1 MCLCRQVRHTKTAQ
15 MGSWSFLLVE
25 QLTCFKVRKYTLLRK
40 SFYKL
45 YISVTTK
52 ISLLNTLQ
60 HNSKHENMPD
70 QTNCSFTTAYD
81 FEHDTHRSSLVPTAD
96 SWQCLLLSAPPV
108 VPHCGTAWPKC
119 GGAIRLRLRTHL
131 NKPMLWYYSIPMYK
145 RSWSYKI
152 YQKIDNL
159 QQKQKWYMWCVF
171 GFRSFKRL
179 IFIFILYY
187 IYIILIF
194 ILLLIF
200 IVIACLDW
208 QVMHFNM

>member
-1 MCLCRQVRHTKTAQ
+1 MSQQKSHCWIHYSTIQSMKICQTKQTVLSQQHMTLNMTHIVQVWYPQQILDSACFYQH
-15 MGSWSFLLVE
+15 LLW
-25 QLTCFKVRKYTLLRK
+25 FP
-40 SFYKL
+40 
-45 YISVTTK
+45 I
-52 ISLLNTLQ
+52 
-60 HNSKHENMPD
+60 
-70 QTNCSFTTAYD
+70 
-81 FEHDTHRSSLVPTAD
+81 
-96 SWQCLLLSAPPV
+96 V
-108 VPHCGTAWPKC
+108 VPHDLNVEVLSGY
-119 GGAIRLRLRTHL
+119 THL

-145 RSWSYKI
+145 RSWSYNI

-179 IFIFILYY
+179 IFIFIFILYY